1 MKFKGILLTSLLAL
15 GLVSCVKNE
24 VVPSQLIGNAQFGK
38 ESVKLA
44 NAGETMSI
52 AVKANCDWTIST
64 ETSWIKLSPLTGTE
78 ATKDFTLTVD
88 QENSSEN
95 PRDGYVYITTAFDT
109 VPCDT
114 LLVTQKGKGGIGDG
128 KIRNAEDF
136 LAFMDVASGATPD
149 DKFEL
154 ANDIDMEGN
163 VLVPVTEFAGTF
175 DGKGFKLYNFTIAA
189 ESINAAIIGVNKG
202 TIQNLIVGSS
212 DGKTYDGKTKI
223 AFADGTTGAYCGIVA
238 TNSGLIDK
246 VINFAKI
253 EFNAATGGTDNAA
266 GGIAGCMGTAESVIS
281 NCENYGSVSLT
292 GNMGARASLGGV
304 LGFSSANGAT
314 VKNCINHASVSKAD
328 DIEAEFAMGGVVGR
342 ANDAL
347 NVIECA
353 NEGAVSFD
361 FAGSVKSYVHIG
373 GIIGAGY
380 KGCTFDKCM
389 NKGGISSSIN
399 QVNRAAGIAGTL
411 NTGATVTNCEN
422 SGDISISGVDGNAN
436 WQGIGGICGLE
447 EKATESMPLVIK
459 NCINNGGISATFLN
473 NSTTH
478 ANGMAVGGIVGVTSS
493 NATFEANTNNGVVE
507 ASNTGGGMLNVG
519 GIFGFYRNAT
529 SGTALLTKDNTNKG
543 KVTVKASNGAA
554 GGIFGY
560 DSFASDNHQGDKN
573 QGEVSFD
580 NAAATGSIAGN
591 NMAKINGCIV
601 GGKVNGVAID
611 GTNFGSYI
619 QGSVSTGSAVGC
631 MPDGGQAEPFITVDK
646 SVKFASAGEAKT
658 VNVTSNCAWTVSSDQ
673 AWLTA
678 NVSEGDAAV
687 TSITLTAAENTG
699 AERTAKVTL
708 TCKEK
713 TTVKAEIAITQDAAA
728 GILVDNKITSAADL
742 KTFIKLAP
750 SAAPTETFTVTA
762 DINCNGAALDPAAL
776 FAATL
781 DGQNHKIYNFTIVS
795 ETENAGLILVNT
807 GTVKNLVIGSSN
819 GTAYDGT
826 TKISFDGKAAA
837 KSAGVIAVNEGKIDN
852 VVNFATVDLNGVT
865 SATNYIA
872 AGGIAGTMNAETA
885 EITNCKNYG
894 SVSITATLSAAGVLG
909 GVLGYNALAG
919 SSVKNCGNYAAI
931 KKETKV
937 EKEFTFAGV
946 VGRSNAA
953 MTIENCVNE
962 AAVSFTFSGTGNGS
976 YAHTAGII
984 GAAYK
989 ECVISSCTNK
999 GVISSALNQVNR
1011 IGGIAG
1017 TMNTGGTVQNCKNE
1031 GAIAINQEANANWQS
1046 AGGIVGFEEKGADAT
1061 PLVIK
1066 GNVNSGT
1073 VSLSL
1078 NNTSTHANC
1087 VAAGGIIGTTCS
1099 VVTYSDNTNT
1109 AKISAKNE
1117 GATAVYCGGL
1127 YGWYIKGTVGMKSSG
1142 GLNTGDVEVVAK
1154 AGAAG
1159 GVIGCVNLAGSTF
1172 TSDKS
1177 SSAITAAGL
1186 SAGALVGSNAGT
1198 FTNCAIAGSVNG
1210 TAVAAGNL
1218 ETIAAGTNSG
1228 TISGTTLYSK

>member
-149 DKFEL
+149 DSFEL

-202 TIQNLIVGSS
+202 TVKNLIVGSS

-223 AFADGTTGAYCGIVA
+223 AFADGATGAYCGIVA

-253 EFNAATGGTDNAA
+253 EFNASTGGTDNAA

-447 EKATESMPLVIK
+447 EKATDSMPLVIK
-459 NCINNGGISATFLN
+459 NCINNGNISATFLN

-493 NATFEANTNNGVVE
+493 KATFEANTNNGAVE
-507 ASNTGGGMLNVG
+507 ASNTGGAMLNVG

-529 SGTALLTKDNTNKG
+529 SGTSLLTKDNTNKG

-580 NAAATGSIAGN
+580 NAASTGSIAGN
-591 NMAKINGCIV
+591 NTAKINGCIV

-750 SAAPTETFTVTA
+750 SAAATETFTVTA
-762 DINCNGAALDPAAL
+762 DINCNGAALDPAAS

-1046 AGGIVGFEEKGADAT
+1046 AGGILGFEEKASADAK
-1061 PLVIK
+1061 LEIS
-1066 GNVNSGT
+1066 GNTNSGAISVNVT
-1073 VSLSL
+1073 
-1078 NNTSTHANC
+1078 NNTTHNNK

-1099 VVTYSDNTNT
+1099 VVVYTDNNNT
-1109 AKISAKNE
+1109 AKVSVKNE
-1117 GATAVYCGGL
+1117 GSSPVYAGGFF
-1127 YGWYIKGTVGMKSSG
+1127 GWYRAGAGLVATG
-1142 GLNTGDVEVVAK
+1142 GLNTGDVEVTATS
-1154 AGAAG
+1154 GAAG
-1159 GVIGCVNLAGSTF
+1159 GVCGRVDLAGSSF
-1172 TSDKS
+1172 TSVKS

-1186 SAGALVGSNAGT
+1186 DAGALVGSNAGT

>member
-95 PRDGYVYITTAFDT
+95 PRDGYVYIITAFDT

-114 LLVTQKGKGGIGDG
+114 LKVTQKGKGGVGDG

-136 LAFMDVASGATPD
+136 LAFMDAASGATPD
-149 DKFEL
+149 DSFEL
-154 ANDIDMEGN
+154 ANDVDMEGN
-163 VLVPVTEFAGTF
+163 VIVPAALFYGVF
-175 DGKGFKLYNFTIAA
+175 DGKGYKLYNFTVAS
-189 ESINAAIIGVNKG
+189 ESSNAALFGVNYG

-212 DGKTYDGKTKI
+212 DGKAYDGVTKI
-223 AFADGTTGAYCGIVA
+223 AFADGVTGSYCGIVA
-238 TNSGLIDK
+238 TNSGLIDN
-246 VINFAKI
+246 VTNFAKI
-253 EFNAATGGTDNAA
+253 EFNASTGGDDCAA
-266 GGIAGCMGTAESVIS
+266 GGIAGCMGTAEAVIS
-281 NCENYGSVSLT
+281 NCHNYGSVSLPGT
-292 GNMGARASLGGV
+292 MSARASFGGI
-304 LGFSSANGAT
+304 LGFNGIADAT
-314 VKNCINHASVSKAD
+314 VSKCVNHATISKAD
-328 DIEAEFAMGGVVGR
+328 NNEKELAMGGIIGR
-342 ANDAL
+342 ANNAVH
-347 NVIECA
+347 VIECE
-353 NEGAVSFD
+353 NDGGISFD
-361 FAGSVKSYVHIG
+361 FAGSVGSYVHIG

-411 NTGATVTNCEN
+411 NTGATVDACVND
-422 SGDISISGVDGNAN
+422 GDIIISGVDGNGN

-493 NATFEANTNNGVVE
+493 NATFEANTNNGAVD

-591 NMAKINGCIV
+591 NIAKINGCIV

-631 MPDGGQAEPFITVDK
+631 MSDGGQAEPFITADA
-646 SVKFASAGEAKT
+646 SVKFVSGGEAKT

-750 SAAPTETFTVTA
+750 SAAATETFTVTA
-762 DINCNGAALDPAAL
+762 DINCNGAALDPAAS
-776 FAATL
+776 FVATL

-795 ETENAGLILVNT
+795 ETENAGLILTNT

-826 TKISFDGKAAA
+826 TKICFDGKVAA
-837 KSAGVIAVNEGKIDN
+837 KSAGVIAVNNGKIDN
-852 VVNFATVDLNGVT
+852 VVNFATVELNGVT

-872 AGGIAGTMNAETA
+872 AGGVAGSMNSESA

-894 SVSITATLSAAGVLG
+894 SVSITATLSAVGVLG
-909 GVLGYNALAG
+909 GVLGYNAIAG

-962 AAVSFTFSGTGNGS
+962 AAVSFTFSGTGNGG

-989 ECVISSCTNK
+989 GCVISSCTNK

-1031 GAIAINQEANANWQS
+1031 GTVSINQEANANWQS

-1073 VSLSL
+1073 VSL
-1078 NNTSTHANC
+1078 NFDNTSTHANC
-1087 VAAGGIIGTTCS
+1087 IAAGGIIGTTCS

-1117 GATAVYCGGL
+1117 GETAVYCGGL